1 MAFGETDDITTGGG
15 GGTGGTQDPT
25 TPTFVE
31 SNTPLNNIMWTP
43 TNNGGGINSVLPSS
57 TDWNPTSISIYGNNF
72 KPTKYIT
79 ELIAMD
85 FGKLTSNP
93 EGMDYRTEV
102 TLNTGQ
108 EVGTDSLY
116 PSKIDMDLNMD
127 NGPLGESWPIWLR
140 ELTREGPTNQLGN
153 YGMAPGEFIS
163 CSGYNQNNNSL
174 AARTYQIFRDDII
187 DTQENNNTK
196 EPHIDS
202 TFSNVHRYRPH
213 VFNQNTVPF
222 SDENPNKS
230 SNAPN
235 VNTTMIDRI
244 SLEDIVDGS
253 TSTEKGI
260 PMGLFFETSK
270 FIVERDK
277 TQSLEYFNDSTN
289 TTTTYNDVTYRLKAG
304 FRMRDKSYF
313 TNENFNPNKALSAD
327 KSGIHLGGNN
337 TTDPYVEDNN
347 NNPIPVEAN

>member
-1 MAFGETDDITTGGG
+1 MAIFGEVDDTTTGGG
-15 GGTGGTQDPT
+15 GGTGGTQEPT
-25 TPTFVE
+25 PPTLVE
-31 SNTPLNNIMWTP
+31 NNTPSNNIMWTS
-43 TNNGGGINSVLPSS
+43 TNNEGGINSVFPSS
-57 TDWNPTSISIYGNNF
+57 TDWNPTSVSQYGNSF

-93 EGMDYRTEV
+93 EGMDYRTTV
-102 TLNTGQ
+102 TSNTGQ
-108 EVGTDSLY
+108 VGTDSPY

-127 NGPLGESWPIWLR
+127 NGPLGDPWPNWLR
-140 ELTREGPTNQLGN
+140 ELTREGTISSLGN
-153 YGMAPGEFIS
+153 YGTAPGEFIS
-163 CSGYNQNNNSL
+163 CSGHNQTNNSL

-187 DTQENNNTK
+187 DTQQNNNTK
-196 EPHIDS
+196 EPHINS
-202 TFSNVHRYRPH
+202 TVSNVHRYRPH

-230 SNAPN
+230 SNAPSIN
-235 VNTTMIDRI
+235 DIMTDRI
-244 SLEDIVDGS
+244 SLEGIVDGS

-277 TQSLEYFNDSTN
+277 TETFTLTN
-289 TTTTYNDVTYRLKAG
+289 NNTITTHNDVIYRLKAG
-304 FRMRDKSYF
+304 FRMRNKTWF
-313 TNENFNPNKALSAD
+313 TDENFNPTRDLFVD

-337 TTDPYVEDNN
+337 TTVPYVEDNN
-347 NNPIPVEAN
+347 NQIPLEAN

>member
-1 MAFGETDDITTGGG
+1 MAAFGEIDDTTTGGG
-15 GGTGGTQDPT
+15 GGTGGTQEPT
-25 TPTFVE
+25 PPTFVD
-31 SNTPLNNIMWTP
+31 SNTPLNNIMWTD
-43 TNNGGGINSVLPSS
+43 TNSGGGINSVSPSS
-57 TDWNPTSISIYGNNF
+57 TDWNPTSIAQYGNNF

-93 EGMDYRTEV
+93 EGMDYRTKV

-116 PSKIDMDLNMD
+116 PSKIDMDVNMD
-127 NGPLGESWPIWLR
+127 NGPLGGSWPGWLR
-140 ELTREGPTNQLGN
+140 ELTREGTINTLGN
-153 YGMAPGEFIS
+153 YGTAPGEFIS
-163 CSGYNQNNNSL
+163 CSGHNQKNNSL

-187 DTQENNNTK
+187 DTQQNNNTK

-202 TFSNVHRYRPH
+202 TVSNVHRYRPH

-230 SNAPN
+230 SNAPSI
-235 VNTTMIDRI
+235 TDIMTDRI
-244 SLEDIVDGS
+244 SLEGIVDGS

-277 TQSLEYFNDSTN
+277 TPQFTLQNNN
-289 TTTTYNDVTYRLKAG
+289 TFTTHNDVTYRLKAG
-304 FRMRDKSYF
+304 FRMRNKTWF
-313 TNENFNPNKALSAD
+313 TNENFNPNRDLSAD

-337 TTDPYVEDNN
+337 TTNPYVEDNN
-347 NNPIPVEAN
+347 NQIPQEVN